1 MLQACQGCRGKS
13 RRRDAIEVDSRSG
26 RILVSAIRLPPQVPR
41 KSLRFQEESGK
52 LEIPSES
59 EFTQRCV
66 IA

>member
-1 MLQACQGCRGKS
+1 LC
-13 RRRDAIEVDSRSG
+13 
-26 RILVSAIRLPPQVPR
+26 
-41 KSLRFQEESGK
+41 FHEESGK